1 MAKALPFR
9 LIYGAVNVR
18 KIAIVLVALAII
30 GPACAATGS
39 PLGPSNAD
47 TAAEP
52 AAAPSVLSSLPM
64 ADLMMCVD
72 ETNRYRA
79 SVGLRPLTRSATLEE
94 FATRAAAV
102 DGIAHVA
109 HDHFAAT
116 NGAGISRAET
126 EILWWQ
132 GFSVRGVIQRGLAQM
147 WQVGPG
153 GEHYDIMAGDFS
165 EIGCGIAINGAE
177 VTVTQDFR

>member
-1 MAKALPFR
+1 M
-9 LIYGAVNVR
+9 R
-18 KIAIVLVALAII
+18 KIAIALLVTAVL

-39 PLGPSNAD
+39 PLGPSTD
-47 TAAEP
+47 GGGEP
-52 AAAPSVLSSLPM
+52 AASSIISSSTA
-64 ADLMMCVD
+64 ADLALCAD

-79 SVGLRPLTRSATLEE
+79 SVGLRPLV
-94 FATRAAAV
+94 RAADLEDFAASAASR
-102 DGIAHVA
+102 DGVAHVA
-109 HDHFAAT
+109 HAHFAAT
-116 NGAGISRAET
+116 NGAGVARAET
-126 EILWWQ
+126 EILWWR

-153 GEHYDIMAGDFS
+153 GEHYDIMAGAFS